1 MSAVAAAHSGPHP
14 SPPAMA
20 CAVLRCQGAS
30 ARVEAGCAGVRRA
43 GSGAEC
49 QAADRW
55 HLGSD
60 TKAVTAVL
68 ASVCVERGEVGWGTS
83 VEAALPGLEV
93 HEGYAGVT
101 LEQLLTHTSGAPG
114 TAPPD
119 AWALAW
125 RSEEAG
131 DPPAEQRRGFVA
143 ALLQLP
149 PAAARG
155 SYEYSNQ
162 GYAIAGHMLETLLGT
177 SYEDL
182 VTACVLQ
189 PLGITSA
196 GFGAAPGDEDPWG
209 HAQVDGEEGWSP
221 CDPAV
226 LGSDNPT
233 AISPAGRL
241 HMSIEDWGRF
251 VAAVVSPEVAESKLG
266 LPLPSWRRLHEP
278 LVQMPEGAERY
289 GLGWMVCERPWAAGG
304 RALTHS
310 GSNTMNY
317 CTAWAVP
324 ASEEQGEE
332 SGKVGAWAVLVACN
346 AGGEAAGVVGAAV
359 DEIVLGELSAAAAS
373 I

>member
-1 MSAVAAAHSGPHP
+1 M
-14 SPPAMA
+14 
-20 CAVLRCQGAS
+20 
-30 ARVEAGCAGVRRA
+30 
-43 GSGAEC
+43 
-49 QAADRW
+49 
-55 HLGSD
+55 
-60 TKAVTAVL
+60 
-68 ASVCVERGEVGWGTS
+68 
-83 VEAALPGLEV
+83 
-93 HEGYAGVT
+93 
-101 LEQLLTHTSGAPG
+101 THTSGAPS

-131 DPPAEQRRGFVA
+131 DPPAEQRLGFVA

-177 SYEDL
+177 GYEDL
-182 VTACVLQ
+182 VTARVLQ
-189 PLGITSA
+189 PLGITTA

-209 HAQVDGEEGWSP
+209 HAQADGEEGWSP

-266 LPLPSWRRLHEP
+266 LPLPAWRRLHEP
-278 LVQMPEGAERY
+278 LVKMPEGAERY
-289 GLGWMVCERPWAAGG
+289 GLGWMVCERPWAALHARSSARQASRHVQVERPST
-304 RALTHS
+304 RAMWKTATRS
-310 GSNTMNY
+310 ASSET
-317 CTAWAVP
+317 CTSSSRWRAP
-324 ASEEQGEE
+324 
-332 SGKVGAWAVLVACN
+332 
-346 AGGEAAGVVGAAV
+346 
-359 DEIVLGELSAAAAS
+359 AAS
-373 I
+373 CAASGGCEYHHGFTSRFQPSPSPAPSGNSKRGCTWYALW